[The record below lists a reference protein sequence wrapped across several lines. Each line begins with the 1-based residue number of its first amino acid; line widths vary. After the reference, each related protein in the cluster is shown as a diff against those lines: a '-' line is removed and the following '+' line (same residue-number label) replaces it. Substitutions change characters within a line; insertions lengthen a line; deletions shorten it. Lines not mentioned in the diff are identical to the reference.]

1 MNRANSVWV
10 SPSATAFSCLCETC
24 LDRAR
29 GEGTSF
35 LEAIRRASVRSN
47 LFTETGVRFPH
58 CCRRYHLVRVI
69 RRIDRP
75 APLTRH
81 DVRQLQLV

>member
-35 LEAIRRASVRSN
+35 LEAIRRASVRGH
-47 LFTETGVRFPH
+47 LPTETGVGFVH
-58 CCRRYHLVRVI
+58 CAAGHEVVV